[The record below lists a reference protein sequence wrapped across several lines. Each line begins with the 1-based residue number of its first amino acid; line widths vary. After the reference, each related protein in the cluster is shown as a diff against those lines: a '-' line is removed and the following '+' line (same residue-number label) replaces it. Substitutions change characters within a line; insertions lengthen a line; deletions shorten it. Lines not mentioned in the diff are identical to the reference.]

1 LKIYLFF
8 TDSATTN
15 RLEDDQQTLGKKI
28 AKKYPFNRQVLI
40 KQKNSSKLK
49 FSHFFLAEQQLP
61 TV

>member
-1 LKIYLFF
+1 
-8 TDSATTN
+8 
-15 RLEDDQQTLGKKI
+15 
-28 AKKYPFNRQVLI
+28 LI